1 MRDVLTLHVE
11 PKLEDATL
19 IAAFEGW
26 NDAGEAATSAAE
38 YVRDAICA
46 VPLAEI
52 DGENFLDFTVRR
64 PIVRSGVDGGRIVEW
79 PATHFTYGRSD
90 GARELVVAI
99 GAEPHVRWRAYC
111 DAFCGLVRRLG
122 VKRVVLL
129 GAYVADVVYSRPVD
143 VTGFASDE
151 ERLHEIG
158 VAPSRYEGPT
168 GIVGVLGEQLQREG
182 AEVLSLWAGLPHYI
196 SASPNPRGS
205 FALLQKLTAALP
217 LAVDEEPLRREAA
230 EFEQRISAIVS
241 SDPELAEYVR
251 QLKRR
256 EFAQ

>member
-1 MRDVLTLHVE
+1 VRDVLTLHVE

-19 IAAFEGW
+19 VAAFEGW
-26 NDAGEAATSAAE
+26 NDACEAATSAAR
-38 YVRDAICA
+38 YIRDAICA

-52 DGENFLDFTVRR
+52 DGEEFLDFTVRR
-64 PIVRSGVDGGRIVEW
+64 PNLRLSDDGTRVIEW
-79 PATHFTYGRSD
+79 PATCFSYGRSD
-90 GARELVVAI
+90 DARELVVAI
-99 GAEPHVRWRAYC
+99 GAEPHMHWRAYC
-111 DAFCGLVRRLG
+111 DAFAGLVRRLG

-143 VTGFASDE
+143 VTGFSSE
-151 ERLHEIG
+151 EGRLREIG
-158 VAPSRYEGPT
+158 VGPSHYEGPT
-168 GIVGVLGEQLQREG
+168 GIVGVLGEQLRREG

-196 SASPNPRGS
+196 SISPNPRGS
-205 FALLQKLTAALP
+205 LALVQKLTAGLP

-230 EFEQRISAIVS
+230 EFEQRISAMVS
-241 SDPELAEYVR
+241 SDPELTEYVR